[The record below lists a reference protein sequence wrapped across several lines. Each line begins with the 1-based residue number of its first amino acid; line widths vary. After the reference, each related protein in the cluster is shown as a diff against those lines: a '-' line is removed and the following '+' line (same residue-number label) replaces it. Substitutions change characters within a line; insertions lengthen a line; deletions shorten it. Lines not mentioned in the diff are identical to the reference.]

1 MCSTALQV
9 LQAAPCHPPKQA
21 RAPGLLCAQARLS
34 ERNVVELVSK
44 LQELGFLDGD
54 LLHSINGR
62 EYLTPEHLRAEV
74 LQAVERSG
82 GRVAV
87 VRSSTR
93 CKYLASAGLFWLA
106 GLLSAG
112 LMHFRVSFESRTW
125 SGALPRTAKWL

>member
-1 MCSTALQV
+1 MST
-9 LQAAPCHPPKQA
+9 QA
-21 RAPGLLCAQARLS
+21 RAPSLLHAQARLS

-44 LQELGFLDGD
+44 LQELGFLDSD

-62 EYLTPEHLRAEV
+62 EYLTPEHLRIEV

-93 CKYLASAGLFWLA
+93 CEHLASTGFYGL
-106 GLLSAG
+106 
-112 LMHFRVSFESRTW
+112 RT
-125 SGALPRTAKWL
+125 SKRKATAFPCVTREQDVVRPTATHSKVV